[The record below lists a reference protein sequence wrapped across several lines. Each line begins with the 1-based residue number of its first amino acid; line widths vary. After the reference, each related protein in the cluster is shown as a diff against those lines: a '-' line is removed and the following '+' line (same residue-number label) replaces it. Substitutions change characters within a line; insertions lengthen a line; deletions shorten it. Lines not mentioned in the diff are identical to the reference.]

1 MKETTQTDL
10 SRRDFISVLPGVFIA
25 TRKIARPWA
34 PGFWSQEV
42 PELKEELT
50 ADEGER
56 VEKSSMAK
64 ELVHYFGRE
73 YSCAESLFM
82 VSLRFLKK
90 PEELVWVASGF
101 GGGLYH
107 KDLCGFL
114 TAGIMAI
121 GFSSGMLG
129 LDRKEAKSRGG
140 ELVKD
145 YWKWWE
151 SVAPLRCADIR
162 KEGTSSKI
170 CSRLGQLAAAR
181 IQELLASRQK
191 GG

>member
-1 MKETTQTDL
+1 MKEIRKTDL
-10 SRRDFISVLPGVFIA
+10 SRRDFISVLPGVFITTGA
-25 TRKIARPWA
+25 FARPLEL
-34 PGFWSQEV
+34 GLWSQEV

-50 ADEGER
+50 PDEWER
-56 VEKSSMAK
+56 IEKSSMAK
-64 ELVHYFGRE
+64 EMAHYFGRE

-107 KDLCGFL
+107 RDLCGFL

-121 GFSSGMLG
+121 GLSSGMLG

-140 ELVKD
+140 ELVKE
-145 YWKWWE
+145 YWKWWQ

-181 IQELLASRQK
+181 TQELLASRQK
-191 GG
+191 EG